1 MHHGIGVS
9 GEQVKMDDATANT
22 ASTEITRT
30 NVSRDADTVSRAAN
44 LLNQAVELLNGRS
57 NVSQEE
63 RTVSNREETV
73 CGRRTAAGDE
83 HWRTRATA
91 NFQRIFG
98 GLQPRSQEQRAG
110 GRDGRTGSRNTG
122 KGAKQVFNP
131 ASGQWFWKRETWTHK
146 FYCFPN
152 KNQDCPQKREE
163 REISRRAGLGE
174 KKITFRKDASASE
187 VVTELE
193 EAYPKLKQGGGF
205 ELLRSGKRMKD
216 LVLITSP
223 PGGYSVPFLKNSGLG
238 QSTIYVRPIQMD
250 LNTEPVI
257 ARHSDELVSAIFT
270 FTFLNVGLAG
280 VLCLGCCCCNNKC
293 VTV

>member
-1 MHHGIGVS
+1 MEEVTYRRKK
-9 GEQVKMDDATANT
+9 ERYR
-22 ASTEITRT
+22 TEKK
-30 NVSRDADTVSRAAN
+30 
-44 LLNQAVELLNGRS
+44 L
-57 NVSQEE
+57 
-63 RTVSNREETV
+63 TV

-152 KNQDCPQKREE
+152 KNQDCPQNREE

-216 LVLITSP
+216 LVPITSP
-223 PGGYSVPFLKNSGLG
+223 PRGYSVPFLKNSGLG